1 MEEQKNKHICKFC
14 KKSFPCGR
22 SLGGHIRSHL
32 PKPGYE
38 LRENPKKTWRSV
50 AAADHE
56 DHTMNSSFS
65 SSSNETGNPKSSK
78 ISSQNQGKRSSFG
91 RNNSQSS
98 VSEVVEAEQ
107 EEQEEVVVA
116 MCLIMLSRDVGS
128 WGDVSSSFAAAAT
141 AAADQGSNSK
151 NRRRRREKVQG
162 NVSVSADKNSESAVS
177 GYQQKGLKLKEI
189 EVNITGFGSNDQNSK
204 FSESKKKREKIDH
217 VGKSIKMESLAS
229 GFVKDSVKMKEYD
242 VLENGFMSNDQNKQS
257 SESKRKINAQSSAS
271 GFVKKSSKIVE
282 FEVSEH
288 GISSYDQKSSDHEI
302 FDSEFYSS
310 MSKRSKFECTTCN
323 KVFHSYQALGGHK
336 ASHKKHGVGGKCS
349 PPFPKLGPETDIGGN
364 DIVLSPDP
372 RQQPQSQPQ
381 QQHELVPEVGA
392 IIGSSPSKKVVNKHE
407 CPICYRVFPSGQA
420 LGGHKRSH
428 LLVTSNG
435 DTNSKITEAKINN
448 HIHQTSRID
457 DVVERLSSMESKV
470 VASLALLV

>member
-1 MEEQKNKHICKFC
+1 MEEQKMKHICKFC

-78 ISSQNQGKRSSFG
+78 ISSQNQGKRSNFG

-107 EEQEEVVVA
+107 EEQEE
-116 MCLIMLSRDVGS
+116 
-128 WGDVSSSFAAAAT
+128 
-141 AAADQGSNSK
+141 GSNSK

-162 NVSVSADKNSESAVS
+162 NVSVSAAAADKKSESAVS

-189 EVNITGFGSNDQNSK
+189 EVNINGFESNDQNSK

-229 GFVKDSVKMKEYD
+229 GYVKDSVKMKDFD
-242 VLENGFMSNDQNKQS
+242 VLENGFLSNDQNKLS
-257 SESKRKINAQSSAS
+257 SDSKRKIDAQSAAS
-271 GFVKKSSKIVE
+271 GFVKKSSKIVK

-288 GISSYDQKSSDHEI
+288 GISSYDQKSSDHDI

-323 KVFHSYQALGGHK
+323 KVFQSYQALGGHR
-336 ASHKKHGVGGKCS
+336 ASHKKHGGGGKCS
-349 PPFPKLGPETDIGGN
+349 PPFSKLEAETDIGGN
-364 DIVLSPDP
+364 DVVSSPDP
-372 RQQPQSQPQ
+372 RQPQPQ
-381 QQHELVPEVGA
+381 QQHELIPEVGA
-392 IIGSSPSKKVVNKHE
+392 IIGSSPSKKVVHKHE

-420 LGGHKRSH
+420 LGGHKR
-428 LLVTSNG
+428 
-435 DTNSKITEAKINN
+435 KIALSGKDETPEA
-448 HIHQTSRID
+448 
-457 DVVERLSSMESKV
+457 
-470 VASLALLV
+470 